1 MRRFLFL
8 ALLVLALP
16 GCAANKAIV
25 FKDGKPLFIATLSED
40 FVAERYNEETLSGH
54 GSKSLTYSNGTA
66 IIVAAVAEMKL
77 TKHPCAITLEEMQH
91 DYYTS
96 KTPSSLDP
104 YDGKRCSQNHE
115 QFNSR
120 FVEVKSFEHIWY
132 TDAHEIAK
140 SHFFFFPGA
149 LASVEYF
156 EPLDRDL
163 PSNKE
168 NLSPGDRAM
177 LEEFS
182 KRADAAFK
190 GIRFAQ

>member
-8 ALLVLALP
+8 ALLVLVLP

-40 FVAERYNEETLSGH
+40 FVAERYNEETLDGH

-66 IIVAAVAEMKL
+66 TIVAAVAEMKF
-77 TKHPCAITLEEMQH
+77 TKHPCDITLEDLPH
-91 DYYTS
+91 AYYAS
-96 KTPSSLDP
+96 MTPSSLDP
-104 YDGKRCSQNHE
+104 YAGGRCFENHR
-115 QFNSR
+115 QLNSR
-120 FVEVKSFEHIWY
+120 FVEVKSFEHVWY
-132 TDAHEIAK
+132 TGAHEIAK
-140 SHFFFFPGA
+140 SHFFFFPGI

-156 EPLDRDL
+156 EHVDRDIQL
-163 PSNKE
+163 NRE
-168 NLSPGDRAM
+168 NLSPEDRAA

-190 GIRFAQ
+190 SIRFAQ